1 MKTDIDPYA
10 LKPWLAHYD
19 NGVPETVNYEKRT
32 LPEFLDQSAKERP
45 NAMALSFMGYELTYK
60 NLSAMVDA
68 FAATLLAMGIKKG
81 DRVAILL
88 PNVIPCVVSY
98 YGVLKIGA
106 VAVMNNPLYSDREL
120 RHQFN
125 DANAI
130 LLITLDLL
138 ADRMVALRG
147 ETSIRK
153 IIYTSIGD
161 YLPFP
166 KNLLFPL
173 VAKKQKLAAKVTKAE
188 GLLPWKPLIK
198 QAPQLAKQ
206 PKIAFDD
213 TAMLQY
219 TGGTTGLSKGAELT
233 HANLSMQIQ
242 QLNAWLPEID
252 SPDEIML
259 GALPFFHVMGLTVA
273 MNFPIFRGWGNILVP
288 KPQPEQLLEAIT
300 RFRPTLAPLVPTMY
314 IGLLNHPK
322 IESCDLTAIKVCIS
336 GSAPLPQEIITQ
348 FEEKTGSTIIEA
360 FGMTESSPAT
370 HVNPFGKGKRKIGSI
385 GVPLPDTECRIANLN
400 DRNLTMPA
408 NEPGEL
414 VVRGPQ
420 VMRGYWNMAEETQA
434 TLENGWLYTG
444 DIAMMDDDGYFF
456 IVDRIK
462 DMIISGGYN
471 VYPRDIDEV
480 LFQHPEVVEAC
491 AVGIPHEIRGEQ
503 IKAFVVLKQD
513 AQATKKEIIDFCK
526 TRLAVYKLP
535 TQVEFRDSLPKT
547 NVGKVLRKDLRQ
559 EELERLSTPNK

>member
-1 MKTDIDPYA
+1 MKTDIDPYS

-19 NGVPETVNYEKRT
+19 TGVPEKVHYEKRT
-32 LPEFLDQSAKERP
+32 LPEFLDQSAKDRP
-45 NAMALSFMGYELTYK
+45 NAMALSFMGYKLTYK

-68 FAATLLAMGIKKG
+68 FASTLIAMGVKKG
-81 DRVAILL
+81 DRVALLL
-88 PNVIPCVVSY
+88 PNVIPCVAAY
-98 YGVLKIGA
+98 YGALKIGA
-106 VAVMNNPLYSDREL
+106 VAVMNNPLYSDAEL
-120 RHQFN
+120 SHQFN
-125 DANAI
+125 DSKAV
-130 LLITLDLL
+130 LLVTLDLL
-138 ADRMVALRG
+138 ADRMVALRKK
-147 ETSIRK
+147 TSIRN

-166 KNLLFPL
+166 KNFLFPL
-173 VAKKQKLAAKVTKAE
+173 VAKKKKLAAHVAPADR
-188 GLLPWKPLIK
+188 LHQWKPLIK
-198 QAPQLAKQ
+198 QAAPLARQ

-219 TGGTTGLSKGAELT
+219 TGGTTGRSKGAELT

-252 SPDEIML
+252 TPDEIVL
-259 GALPFFHVMGLTVA
+259 GALPFFHVMGLTVS
-273 MNFPIFRGWGNILVP
+273 MNFPIFRGWGSILVP
-288 KPQPEQLLEAIT
+288 KPQPDQLLEAMT

-322 IESCDLTAIKVCIS
+322 IGTSDLTSIKLCLS
-336 GSAPLPQEIITQ
+336 GSAPLPQEVITQ

-370 HVNPFGKGKRKIGSI
+370 HVNPFGKGKRKVGSI
-385 GVPLPDTECRIANLN
+385 GVPLPDTECRIANLG
-400 DRNLTMPA
+400 DRNLSMPA

-420 VMRGYWNMAEETQA
+420 VMRGYWNMPEETRV
-434 TLENGWLYTG
+434 TLEKGWLYTG
-444 DIAMMDDDGYFF
+444 DVAMMDNDGYFF

-480 LFQHPEVVEAC
+480 LFQHPDVVEAC
-491 AVGIPHEIRGEQ
+491 AVGIPHESRGEQ
-503 IKAFVVLKQD
+503 IKAFVVLQEN
-513 AQATKKEIIDFCK
+513 ARVTEKEIIDFCK

-535 TQVEFRDSLPKT
+535 TQVEFRESLPKT
-547 NVGKVLRKDLRQ
+547 NVGKVLRKDLRK
-559 EELERLSTPNK
+559 EELERISTPNR

>member
-1 MKTDIDPYA
+1 MKTDIDPYS
-10 LKPWLAHYD
+10 LKPWLTHYD
-19 NGVPETVNYEKRT
+19 TGVPETVNYEKRT

-45 NAMALSFMGYELTYK
+45 NAMALSFMGYELSYK
-60 NLSAMVDA
+60 NLSSMVDA

-120 RHQFN
+120 AHQFN
-125 DANAI
+125 DSNSI

-147 ETSIRK
+147 ETSIQK

-198 QAPQLAKQ
+198 QAPHLVKQ
-206 PKIAFDD
+206 PRIDFND

-252 SPDEIML
+252 TPDEIML

-288 KPQPEQLLEAIT
+288 KPQPDQLLEAMT

-314 IGLLNHPK
+314 IGLLNHPD
-322 IESCDLTAIKVCIS
+322 IGTSDLTAIKLCIS

-385 GVPLPDTECRIANLN
+385 GVPLPDTECRIANLE
-400 DRNLTMPA
+400 DRSLSMPA

-420 VMRGYWNMAEETQA
+420 VMRGYWNMPEETQA
-434 TLENGWLYTG
+434 TLEEGWLYTG

-491 AVGIPHEIRGEQ
+491 AVGIPHDSRGEQ

-513 AQATKKEIIDFCK
+513 ARVTKKEIIDFCK

-559 EELERLSTPNK
+559 EELEGLSTPNR